1 MTMRTIIAVA
11 LMFLE
16 PEEELQIKL
25 LTMKKAMENY
35 WGQVQ
40 SKLWLEKVK
49 QPCNTDFYQDDS
61 SSKWH
66 DIISPQHS
74 NWNPKIA

>member
-1 MTMRTIIAVA
+1 MTMRTIAVA
-11 LMFLE
+11 LMLLATE
-16 PEEELQIKL
+16 QELQIKL

-40 SKLWLEKVK
+40 SKLWLEKIK

-61 SSKWH
+61 STK
-66 DIISPQHS
+66 
-74 NWNPKIA
+74 